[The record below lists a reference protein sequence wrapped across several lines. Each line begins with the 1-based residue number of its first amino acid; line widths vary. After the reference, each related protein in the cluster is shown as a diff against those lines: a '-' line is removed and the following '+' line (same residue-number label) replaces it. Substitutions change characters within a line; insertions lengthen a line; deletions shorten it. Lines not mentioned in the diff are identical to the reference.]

1 MLAHVKQ
8 CCLNYAK
15 SLIYE
20 LQHRFP
26 NHELMLA
33 LGVIYPNFWVDHT
46 FDDEDV
52 FHQHLTIT
60 KATYYVACKIGKYG
74 V

>member
-8 CCLNYAK
+8 CCPDYAK
-15 SLIYE
+15 SFIYE

-33 LGVIYPNFWVDHT
+33 LGVIYPNFWVDHP

-52 FHQHLTIT
+52 FH
-60 KATYYVACKIGKYG
+60 
-74 V
+74 